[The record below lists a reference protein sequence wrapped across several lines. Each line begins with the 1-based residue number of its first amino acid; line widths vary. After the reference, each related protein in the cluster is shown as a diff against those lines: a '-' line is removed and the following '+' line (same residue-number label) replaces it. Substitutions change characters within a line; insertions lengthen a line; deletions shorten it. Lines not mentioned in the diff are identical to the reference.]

1 MTIEWVKIEDNLRD
15 GVLNPAASFRVNVVS
30 RIIAEDLQ
38 VDEDALWWLILI
50 DPAIIPPG
58 EPGAGSRNTIAD
70 IFELAKELDIGDDPS
85 AFLSIPPEY
94 SSAFRETPPPG
105 PVSLYA
111 RRLYINAVNIR
122 ATNAG
127 IAWLEVGPSFREQ
140 DLVLQEFPFLPE
152 PDKTVVVPQGTVVM
166 AVIDNGMAVGHELFR
181 SADDTGTPVSRVEF
195 FWNMDGSGVDTTA
208 LPLDSTQ
215 ETPVGNGWTKV
226 GLTARLQQNMH
237 SGLLDDPAFYASI
250 GATDWA
256 TRSHTPVAQR
266 RSHGTHVMGL
276 CAGYPTNDAVDTEE
290 VSKRPIIA
298 VNLRTQDVEDPSG
311 NQVFYWLE
319 PALHYIIERYKRY
332 EIEGAPGTRPPL
344 VINFSFG
351 NFAGPHDGTGLIES
365 VIKAKLQE
373 ARSLNPNCQFV
384 LPAGNGNQNRCHAR
398 VALTGDEPA
407 KTLNWQV
414 QPADASISAVQIWLD
429 NEGFGQNVD
438 LTVQGPGGLD
448 PVTLDTSADL
458 DLGVLVDDAG
468 TLIGVAYYLS
478 SFITPFKR
486 SVFGVILF
494 ATASPFDVK
503 PFAPSGRWELTLG
516 TDAGG
521 EDVGMHAWIER
532 DETLPGFSEF
542 GRQSYFDDPK
552 YARFYEPGIAAY
564 GLDKRLIGGLLG
576 YDPIGSTAL
585 VQRKGSLNGFAGGDD
600 TVVVAAF
607 VRTSLTKDSPMALY
621 SSTGLT
627 RNGVDIFADASAI
640 SESSKVARGVVS
652 AGSASGSFVALNG
665 TSVSAPQVARW
676 IANQLATGQS
686 GGPAAVSAAAD
697 NQDPSGIN
705 NPRKPPP
712 IRAGS
717 GRMLGMQNLF
727 GQPR

>member
-50 DPAIIPPG
+50 DPAIMSPG
-58 EPGAGSRNTIAD
+58 VPGAGSRNTIAD
-70 IFELAKELDIGDDPS
+70 IYELAKDLGIGDDPS

-94 SSAFRETPPPG
+94 SSEFRETPPSG

-111 RRLYINAVNIR
+111 RRLYINAANVR
-122 ATNAG
+122 GKNAG
-127 IAWLEVGPSFREQ
+127 IAWLEVGPSFRKH
-140 DLVLQEFPFLPE
+140 DLVRQELPFLPE
-152 PDKTVVVPQGTVVM
+152 PDKKVVVSPETVVM

-181 SADDTGTPVSRVEF
+181 SLDDSDTSVSRVEF

-208 LPLDSTQ
+208 LPLGSIE
-215 ETPVGNGWTKV
+215 ETAIGIGWTKV
-226 GLTARLQQNMH
+226 GLTARLQQNLH

-250 GATDWA
+250 GATNWA
-256 TRSHTPVAQR
+256 TRSHTPIAQR
-266 RSHGTHVMGL
+266 LSHGTHVMGL
-276 CAGYPTNDAVDTEE
+276 CAGYPTNGTTDIEE

-298 VNLRTQDVEDPSG
+298 VNLRSQDVEDPSG
-311 NQVFYWLE
+311 GRIYHVLE
-319 PALHYIIERYKRY
+319 QALHYIIEHYKRF
-332 EIEGAPGTRPPL
+332 EIDGAPGTRPPL

-365 VIKAKLQE
+365 LIKAKLQK
-373 ARSLNPNCQFV
+373 AQLLNPNCQFV

-398 VALTGDEPA
+398 VELTADEPA

-429 NEGFGQNVD
+429 TEGFGQSVD
-438 LTVQGPGGLD
+438 LTVQGPGGLN
-448 PVTLDTSADL
+448 PVALDASL
-458 DLGVLVDDAG
+458 LWDLGILEDDAG
-468 TLIGVAYYLS
+468 TFIGFAYYLS
-478 SFITPFKR
+478 PLITPFER
-486 SVFGVILF
+486 GFFGVELF
-494 ATASPFDVK
+494 ATSSPLDVG
-503 PFAPSGRWELTLG
+503 PFAPAGSWELTLS
-516 TDAGG
+516 TDTG

-552 YARFYEPGIAAY
+552 YARFYEPGIDADR
-564 GLDKRLIGGLLG
+564 LDNRLIGGPLG
-576 YDPIGSTAL
+576 YDPIDSTAL
-585 VQRKGSLNGFAGGDD
+585 VQRKGTLNGFAGGDRAI
-600 TVVVAAF
+600 VVGAF
-607 VRTSLTKDSPMALY
+607 VKAPKAKDSPMALY
-621 SSTGLT
+621 SSTGLS
-627 RNGVDIFADASAI
+627 RNGVDTFPDASAR
-640 SESSKVARGVVS
+640 SDSSKIVPGVLS
-652 AGSASGSFVALNG
+652 AGSASGSFVVLNG

-676 IANQLATGQS
+676 VANRLAVGHPGDPAAVRAAAGNHDPTGQS
-686 GGPAAVSAAAD
+686 
-697 NQDPSGIN
+697 

-712 IRAGS
+712 LRTGS
-717 GRMLGMQNLF
+717 GRMLELQHLF